1 MSLETKRI
9 KELFGYAR
17 TLTKEQGVGV
27 MAGRAVGFFKRRFFG
42 KKARY
47 LPSKQTLE
55 TQRADAAARADGWP
69 TISILTPLY
78 NTPPQFL
85 QQFLDSVQAQTAPN
99 WQLVLVDASD
109 GAHPDVGETVRTRA
123 AQDNRIVYAKIENK
137 GIAANTNEAA
147 KLAAGE
153 YLALADHDDMLA
165 PHAVYCMSKA
175 LAESGAAFAYSDE
188 ALFEKTPEH
197 PRVGHFKPDYAPEY
211 LMAVNYICHLAVF
224 KKSLFDAV
232 GGERPACDGAQDHD
246 LFLRLIDEMQRR
258 DPAAK
263 PLHIPQVLYYWRVHA
278 ASTSGG
284 TAAKPYVEKAAQK
297 AVADHLAA
305 TGRQG
310 RVEPGKFPG
319 TCHVVWDIPEPQPL
333 VSILIPNKDHTDDL
347 EKCLHSIYA
356 KTTYENFEVIV
367 IENNSTDPAT
377 FAYYEKARQRYDGL
391 KVVTYP
397 GKGFNFSAINN
408 FGRKAAEGDYLLLLN
423 NDVEVVNGDWLTE
436 LLRQC
441 AHPGGAAICG
451 AMLWYPDE
459 TIQHAGIVTGLGG
472 YAGHSHKYKKKGGS
486 GYLFRTSTV
495 QDFSGV
501 TGACLLV
508 KTAVYDEMHGLD
520 EQFAVAFND
529 VDFCLR
535 VRDAGYRIAWTPYAE
550 LIHYESKSRGG
561 DEKDPVKAARFAAE
575 QQRLYTIHGK
585 ENILDDPYYNPNL
598 TRDREDFSE
607 SDDLRRLKEGRVTV
621 RFRGGTLQ

>member
-69 TISILTPLY
+69 IISILTPLY

-109 GAHPDVGETVRTRA
+109 GAHPGVGETVRARA
-123 AQDNRIVYAKIENK
+123 AQDKRIVYAKIENK

-377 FAYYEKARQRYDGL
+377 AAYYKNLPERYDRAR
-391 KVVTYP
+391 VVTYK
-397 GKGFNFSAINN
+397 GGFNFSRINN
-408 FGRKAAEGDYLLLLN
+408 FGRRYAAGKYLLLLN
-423 NDVEVVNGDWLTE
+423 NDVEVINGDWLTQMVGE
-436 LLRQC
+436 CSQ
-441 AHPGGAAICG
+441 PGVGLCG
-451 AMLWYPDE
+451 AMLYYPDD
-459 TIQHAGIVTGLGG
+459 TIQHAGIITGLGG
-472 YAGHSHKYKKKGGS
+472 YAGHSHKYHKRGGS
-486 GYLFRTSTV
+486 GYMFRLATV
-495 QDFSGV
+495 QDFSAV
-501 TGACLLV
+501 TAACLLV
-508 KTAVYDEMHGLD
+508 RTAVYDELHGLD
-520 EQFAVAFND
+520 EEFTVAYND

-535 VRDAGYRIAWTPYAE
+535 VRDAGWRIVWTPYAE
-550 LIHYESKSRGG
+550 LYHYESKSRGS
-561 DEKDPVKAARFAAE
+561 DENDPAKKARFDAE
-575 QQRLYTIHGK
+575 HERLYAVHGR
-585 ENILDDPYYNPNL
+585 ENILHDPYYSPSL
-598 TRDREDFSE
+598 SLDYEDFRE
-607 SDDLRRLKEGRVTV
+607 SGDLRNLK
-621 RFRGGTLQ
+621 

>member
-42 KKARY
+42 KRARY

-55 TQRADAAARADGWP
+55 AQRADAAARADGWP

-109 GAHPDVGETVRTRA
+109 DAHADVGETVRTRA
-123 AQDNRIVYAKIENK
+123 AQDKRIVYAKIENK

-305 TGRQG
+305 TGRHG

-377 FAYYEKARQRYDGL
+377 SGLLQKHYRSGMTARGC
-391 KVVTYP
+391 V
-397 GKGFNFSAINN
+397 
-408 FGRKAAEGDYLLLLN
+408 
-423 NDVEVVNGDWLTE
+423 
-436 LLRQC
+436 
-441 AHPGGAAICG
+441 
-451 AMLWYPDE
+451 
-459 TIQHAGIVTGLGG
+459 
-472 YAGHSHKYKKKGGS
+472 
-486 GYLFRTSTV
+486 TV
-495 QDFSGV
+495 QGR
-501 TGACLLV
+501 LQLQP
-508 KTAVYDEMHGLD
+508 HQ
-520 EQFAVAFND
+520 QFWPQ
-529 VDFCLR
+529 
-535 VRDAGYRIAWTPYAE
+535 VRGRQVP
-550 LIHYESKSRGG
+550 
-561 DEKDPVKAARFAAE
+561 AAA
-575 QQRLYTIHGK
+575 QQ
-585 ENILDDPYYNPNL
+585 
-598 TRDREDFSE
+598 
-607 SDDLRRLKEGRVTV
+607 
-621 RFRGGTLQ
+621 

>member
-123 AQDNRIVYAKIENK
+123 AQDKRIVYAKIENK

-224 KKSLFDAV
+224 KKALWDAV
-232 GGERPACDGAQDHD
+232 GGERPECDGSQDHD
-246 LFLRLIDEMQRR
+246 LFLRLLERTGG
-258 DPAAK
+258 AA
-263 PLHIPQVLYYWRVHA
+263 HVPQVLYYWRVHA
-278 ASTSGG
+278 GSTSGG
-284 TAAKPYVEKAAQK
+284 TEAKPYVAAAAKKAL
-297 AVADHLAA
+297 ADHLAR
-305 TGRQG
+305 TGRTG
-310 RVEPGKFPG
+310 TVEDGLFPSTYRVK
-319 TCHVVWDIPEPQPL
+319 WDIVGDPK
-333 VSILIPNKDHTDDL
+333 VSILIPNKDHIDDL
-347 EKCLHSIYA
+347 EKCLHSLWA
-356 KTTYENFEVIV
+356 KTSWDNFEVIV
-367 IENNSTDPAT
+367 IENNSTDPET
-377 FAYYEKARQRYDGL
+377 FAYYQKAQQCYDGL
-391 KVVTYP
+391 QVVTYP
-397 GKGFNFSAINN
+397 KKGFNFSGINN
-408 FGRKAAEGDYLLLLN
+408 FGRKYATGDYLLLLN
-423 NDVEVVNGDWLTE
+423 NDVEVRNADWLTE

-451 AMLWYPDE
+451 AELFYPDE
-459 TIQHAGIVTGLGG
+459 TLQHAGVITGLGG
-472 YAGHSHKYKKKGGS
+472 YAGHSHKYKKAGGS
-486 GYLFRTSTV
+486 GYMFRAATV
-495 QDFSGV
+495 QDLSAV

-508 KTAVYDEMHGLD
+508 KTSVWDEMGGLD
-520 EQFAVAFND
+520 EAFAVAFND

-535 VRDAGYRIAWTPYAE
+535 VREAGYRIVWTPYAQ
-550 LIHYESKSRGG
+550 LTHYESKSRGG
-561 DEKDPVKAARFAAE
+561 DEKDPVKARRFASE
-575 QQRLYTIHGK
+575 QQRLYDVHGK
-585 ENILDDPYYNPNL
+585 ANILDDPYYNSNL

-607 SDDLRRLKEGRVTV
+607 SDDLRSLKEGRVSV
-621 RFRGGTLQ
+621 RWR